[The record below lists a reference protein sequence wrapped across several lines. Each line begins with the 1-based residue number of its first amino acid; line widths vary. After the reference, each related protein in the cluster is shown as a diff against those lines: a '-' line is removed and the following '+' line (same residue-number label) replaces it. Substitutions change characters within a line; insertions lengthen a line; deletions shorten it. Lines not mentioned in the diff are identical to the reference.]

1 MNSLREFAEGLG
13 DLVGVDQ
20 FEAVMMAEWADR
32 AAVGTAGSALQFLL
46 EDSRSGAIREK
57 PEGSDRG
64 PEEHHNRGTDGR
76 RQVHQPGVAGH
87 RGTSPPEE
95 SGGPLDVEEPRSTRR
110 PISAGFGKAACDGLF
125 VGPAE
130 DDDIA
135 LRVDQ
140 EANQLMPVS
149 FRPTLRCVAGTWCDG
164 DQRSIAGERRFLEEA
179 VGSLGGFS
187 VNEDLRRPAVGPDI
201 EPPSG
206 IEIPFDHRPC
216 ITVDIL
222 FGANEYRSLKPM
234 LGVSGPAPSRQYAQS
249 PRAQALVEV

>member
-110 PISAGFGKAACDGLF
+110 PIPAGFGKAACDGLF